1 MDHERFEELK
11 EAYVLGALPQ
21 EDRREFEEY
30 FAAHPG
36 RQAEIEKLSAVAG
49 LLALSPQEKEPSSK
63 LRSRI
68 MDAVGAE
75 AVRPRHSHRSALAWL
90 GEFLR
95 IRNNLVLG
103 AAAGLMIGPFSWS
116 MLLQGEVQDLQGR
129 V

>member
-1 MDHERFEELK
+1 
-11 EAYVLGALPQ
+11 
-21 EDRREFEEY
+21 
-30 FAAHPG
+30 
-36 RQAEIEKLSAVAG
+36 
-49 LLALSPQEKEPSSK
+49 
-63 LRSRI
+63 

-75 AVRPRHSHRSALAWL
+75 AVRPRHSRRSALAWL

-95 IRNNLVLG
+95 IRNNLALG